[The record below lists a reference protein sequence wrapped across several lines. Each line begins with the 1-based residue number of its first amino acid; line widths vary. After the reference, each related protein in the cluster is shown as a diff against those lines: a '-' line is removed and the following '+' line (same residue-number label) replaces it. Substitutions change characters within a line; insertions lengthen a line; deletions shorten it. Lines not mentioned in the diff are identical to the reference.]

1 MKVPVI
7 AIITPG
13 SFVVPCATSSSVE
26 LVVEQVAR
34 RVTTEVC
41 PVIFGKESPDMPHT
55 EMLDGVQYIR
65 VPARS
70 PVGYIS
76 EVSQRLK
83 GLRPALMQVENRPRF
98 VRYLRKRYPQAVI
111 CLVLHSTTYISS
123 PHISRVELQ
132 SCLKAADYI
141 VVNSRFMKEQL
152 IQKAPSTRRKIRV
165 NYLGVD
171 TEQFT
176 SRWSTHGAARRQE
189 TLDQLGLGDKKV
201 ILYVGRLLRMK
212 GVHHL
217 LEAMPDVVKRVPNTV
232 VFVVGSAFYSSRRTT
247 SYARGLKR
255 MAAKLKASIRFIPYV
270 PHTGIADWFRL
281 ADVLVVPSGKNE
293 AFGLVNVE
301 AMASGVPV
309 VATHVGGM
317 KEIIDHERTG
327 LSISPVRLKYD
338 LAPSIVRLLTHPE
351 WSQALGEASVRKVHE
366 QFTWERTA
374 ERWLKFYREQL
385 NVK

>member
-1 MKVPVI
+1 MKVPVV

-34 RVTTEVC
+34 RMTTEVC
-41 PVIFGKESPDMPHT
+41 PIIFGKQSPNMPSS
-55 EMLDGVQYIR
+55 EVLDGVQYIR

-70 PVGYIS
+70 PRGYIS
-76 EVSQRLK
+76 QVSQRLK
-83 GLRPALMQVENRPRF
+83 ALRPALLQVENRPRF
-98 VRYLRKRYPQAVI
+98 VRYLRKRYPRAII
-111 CLVLHSTTYISS
+111 CLVLHSITYIST
-123 PHISRVELQ
+123 PHISRTELQ
-132 SCLKAADYI
+132 SCLRAADCI
-141 VVNSRFMKEQL
+141 VVNSYFMKEQL
-152 IQKAPSTRRKIRV
+152 LRRAPDIRRKIKV

-171 TEQFT
+171 TEQFI
-176 SRWSTHGAARRQE
+176 SRWTAEGAERRLE
-189 TLDQLGLGDKKV
+189 ALEQLGLGGKKI

-217 LEAMPDVVKRVPNTV
+217 LEAMPEVVKRVPNAV
-232 VFVVGSAFYSSRRTT
+232 VFVVGSAFYSSPRTT
-247 SYARGLKR
+247 HYVRGLKR
-255 MAAKLKASIRFIPYV
+255 IATRLKAPIRFIPYV
-270 PHTGIADWFRL
+270 PHTSIVDWYRL

-317 KEIIDHERTG
+317 KEIIEHERTG
-327 LSISPVRLKYD
+327 LSINPAQLKKE
-338 LAPSIVRLLTHPE
+338 LAPSIIRLLTNPE
-351 WSQALGEASVRKVHE
+351 WSQALGEASVLKVQQ

-374 ERWLKFYREQL
+374 ARWLNFYREQL